1 MSVLSK
7 VKIAVGTWSPTTAG
21 TYQAADVIPA
31 GAVISK
37 VVINE
42 LTNLVGGTDVKFR
55 VGTTDLT
62 AAIATASIATGSV
75 ALAGAATAIVNPTA
89 ATINIVT
96 TGTFSAGKID
106 GYVEY
111 YVK

>member
-7 VKIAVGTWSPTTAG
+7 VKVAVGSWTPTAAG
-21 TYQAADVIPA
+21 TYQAADFIPT
-31 GAVISK
+31 GAVITK
-37 VVINE
+37 VVFNE
-42 LTNLVGGTDVKFR
+42 ITNLAGGTDVKVR

-62 AAIATASIATGSV
+62 GAVATASIATGDV
-75 ALAGAATAIVNPTA
+75 ALAGAATAIVNPST
-89 ATINIVT
+89 ATINLVT
-96 TGTFSAGKID
+96 TGTFTAGKID